1 MSNPEQSVRLA
12 TESIAGRRPYQ
23 EDAVLARRL
32 SDGRTLVAVADG
44 MGGHAAGE
52 VASALAMDTLLAQ
65 MEEGRPLDEA
75 FQRANREVHIQG
87 KEPGRH
93 GMGTTLVAAVLDD
106 ETFQVANV
114 GDSRAYLI
122 FGDGIRQLT
131 RDHSFVAEAVRKGEP
146 EERARE
152 SLWKDALTRSIGN
165 SPEVEVDGFGPFP
178 LKQNTAILLCSD
190 GLYKTLTEAD
200 LHQLYLE
207 SSDPREACEFLVS
220 SAYAR
225 GSDDNITVA
234 AAEIGEIPRGR
245 FFEIPTPEAQAPE
258 AEDPM
263 GLDPEPEEPRGLD
276 PETGRLEPGGS
287 ETGNTDPGGSEKDD
301 AGRRKKRGW
310 WLFGR
315 GLLTLI
321 LAAAPGGCSD
331 EAGGPA
337 VEEGPEQEPRPSE
350 IVLQAVDAATGS
362 TLDHDQ
368 LRVRHLVRFPITL
381 DESAVEVVPA
391 SDPYHIR
398 HAVARDSLVVEIR
411 LEAPSYHRLDTVL
424 RVARG
429 ETADLVTIGLT
440 RQPTGGDADQ
450 TGQMAARPGTG
461 EARPPTTTPP
471 AASDPDAGIDRT
483 ALGAGDR
490 AFQRRDWVAATN
502 AYREMPEPPRETGT
516 YAGEYARALVRLGE
530 AHIQLGEMAG
540 ALDALEMAVG
550 YPAAGYQAHLL
561 LGQVQCTVGRF
572 DAGRESVRRIQRM
585 APEIPAAEW
594 GTARALAAY
603 QRAHCTY
610 QQFQRVDEPLD
621 ILRVGSNAIDEYE
634 NFIEEGEAL
643 SPLPPE
649 ISSALEEARI
659 HIEEIRERMRSG
671 GQDPGTRLF
680 IP

>member
-52 VASALAMDTLLAQ
+52 VASALAMETLLAR

-93 GMGTTLVAAVLDD
+93 GMGTTLVAAVLDE

-165 SPEVEVDGFGPFP
+165 SPEVEVDVFGPFP
-178 LKQNTAILLCSD
+178 LKRNTAILLCSD

-200 LHQLYLE
+200 LHQLYLD
-207 SSDPREACEFLVS
+207 SSDSREACESLVS
-220 SAYAR
+220 SAFAR

-234 AAEIGEIPRGR
+234 AAEIGEIPRKR
-245 FFEIPTPEAQAPE
+245 FFEIPTPGTRAPE
-258 AEDPM
+258 AEEPE
-263 GLDPEPEEPRGLD
+263 GLDPEAEEPGGLD
-276 PETGRLEPGGS
+276 PERGPLEPGGS
-287 ETGNTDPGGSEKDD
+287 ETGKTDPGGSDQED
-301 AGRRKKRGW
+301 AGRRKGKGW
-310 WLFGR
+310 WPFGK

-321 LAAAPGGCSD
+321 LAAALGGCSG
-331 EAGGPA
+331 ETGGPA
-337 VEEGPEQEPRPSE
+337 AEEGPEQEPRPSE

-362 TLDHDQ
+362 TLDHGQ
-368 LRVRHLVRFPITL
+368 LRVRHLVRYPITL
-381 DESAVEVVPA
+381 DESSVEVVPA

-398 HAVARDSLVVEIR
+398 HAVARDSLVVEVR
-411 LEAPSYHRLDTVL
+411 LEAPSYHRQDTVL

-429 ETADLVTIGLT
+429 ETADLVMIGLT

-450 TGQMAARPGTG
+450 TGQVAARPGTG
-461 EARPPTTTPP
+461 EARPTTTPP

-610 QQFQRVDEPLD
+610 QEFQRVDEPLD

-634 NFIEEGEAL
+634 DFIEEGEAL
-643 SPLPPE
+643 SPVPPA

-671 GQDPGTRLF
+671 GQVPETLF